1 MVFSMSERGF
11 TLLELCITIAMMFL
25 LLATGV
31 PSVSSMKRQLDSTE
45 NARAFVHVLGELRAE
60 AIRTKSPVRI
70 TFSETGFAWDLFDD
84 GNVDGSYT
92 FHETVAWVDAVP
104 DPLVF
109 NGFGL
114 IPALD
119 GSETL
124 RLGNAISALD
134 VTLNS
139 NGHVAL

>member
-1 MVFSMSERGF
+1 MSERGF
-11 TLLELCITIAMMFL
+11 TLLELIITLGMMFL

-31 PSVSSMKRQLDSTE
+31 PSISTMKRQLDASE
-45 NARAFVHVLGELRAE
+45 NARALVHVVGELRAE
-60 AIRTKSPVRI
+60 AIRTKSPVRV
-70 TFSETGFAWDLFDD
+70 TFSATGFAWDLFND
-84 GNVDGSYT
+84 GTVDGQYS
-92 FHETVAWVDAVP
+92 FHDTVEWLDDVP
-104 DPLVF
+104 DPVVF

-124 RLGNAISALD
+124 RLGNAITSMG